1 MILLDL
7 ASLPP
12 REGGGQVS
20 ELQWTMSNPMFQ
32 SLQRKWLSL
41 DMGGRSKWVSNGRRF
56 VFFSGRTR
64 PVCSV
69 FALVLVKLMRGM
81 MRSIRDCH
89 VSRHLW

>member
-1 MILLDL
+1 MDDVESNFSEFTTVVALD
-7 ASLPP
+7 
-12 REGGGQVS
+12 V
-20 ELQWTMSNPMFQ
+20 
-32 SLQRKWLSL
+32 
-41 DMGGRSKWVSNGRRF
+41 GGRSKWVSNGRRF

-81 MRSIRDCH
+81 IRSIRDCH